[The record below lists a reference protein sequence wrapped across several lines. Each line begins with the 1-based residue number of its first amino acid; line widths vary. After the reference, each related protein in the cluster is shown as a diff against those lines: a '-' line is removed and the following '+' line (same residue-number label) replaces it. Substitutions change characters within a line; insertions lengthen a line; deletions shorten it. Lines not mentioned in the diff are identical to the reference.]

1 MESYSVITAPTV
13 EPLTLAEVKTH
24 LRVNN
29 TLENDLITA
38 LITAARQ
45 WVEGYT
51 MRPLMTQT
59 LQANYDELNSL
70 EILLNKFP
78 IQSITSVKYIDTNGT
93 EQTVNS
99 STYETDLI
107 SPIGRILLT
116 SIPSYKKTLN
126 AIKIRFVAGY
136 TSADL
141 VPKTYRSAML
151 LLIAHLYENK
161 QQAQSQ
167 TLTEIPFGIR
177 VLLDIDHNK
186 YNRTIWTN

>member
-1 MESYSVITAPTV
+1 MESYSVITAPTT
-13 EPLTLAEVKTH
+13 EPITLAEAKLH

-29 TLENDLITA
+29 SLEDSLITA
-38 LITAARQ
+38 LIIAARQ
-45 WVEGYT
+45 WVENYS

-59 LQANYDELNSL
+59 LQANYDSIIDK
-70 EILLNKFP
+70 EIRLNKFP
-78 IQSITSVKYIDTNGT
+78 IQSITSVKYIDLNGN
-93 EQTVNS
+93 EQTINS
-99 STYETDLI
+99 SNYTTDLI
-107 SPIGRILLT
+107 RPIGRILLEN
-116 SIPSYKKTLN
+116 IPSMKNTLN
-126 AIKIRFVAGY
+126 AFKIRFVAGY

-167 TLTEIPFGIR
+167 ALTEIPFGIK

-186 YNRTIWTN
+186 YNRT